1 MAAKASARSTTQAV
15 ISAGA
20 RASWLPM
27 IIILLAQIQMAFNVN
42 ALPVSMGP
50 IVETLD
56 TPATTVGTA
65 LVVYSL
71 CVAAFVMLGAKLG
84 KLFGERLVFQVTVI
98 IHGLAMGL
106 MAVSPDAS
114 VMIAAQALAGLA
126 AAALVPTLVVLV
138 AANYHGDQQA
148 QALGLLAGAPAMA
161 GVLAFLFAGYLGTAF
176 SWRYSFGLI
185 LVMSLVVLVLS
196 FRLKSVPRQKGVKID
211 FVGAVLI
218 AFAMILISLGFNNLN
233 SWGVVMAK
241 DAAPFSLLGLSP
253 APFMVLIGILF
264 AQGFFSWSHYRQ
276 KQGKTPLLALE
287 VLDSS
292 QERSATFSL
301 LIIGALGPAVN
312 FLIPLYIQIVQGR
325 TTLQTSIA
333 VIPYT
338 LAIFIAAFL
347 IVRLYSR
354 LAPRTIGMIAF
365 VTVSIGLTVLAFT
378 ISNDWGTP
386 AVILGLVI
394 LGLGEGALV
403 TLLFNVLVTAS
414 PKTLAGDV
422 GALRGT
428 TNNLST
434 ALGTAFAG
442 VVAVGLLSLFIVGSI
457 GDNPLIP
464 LQLKAQMNLDNINFI
479 SNAQL
484 QEVMAATTATS
495 EQVTEAVRIN
505 ELARLRALKASF
517 LILAAT
523 ALLAIF
529 PARGLPNYV
538 PGEVP
543 AGEFTENKTVK
554 GTGKKKAVAPA

>member
-1 MAAKASARSTTQAV
+1 
-15 ISAGA
+15 
-20 RASWLPM
+20 M

-42 ALPVSMGP
+42 ALPVSIGP

-56 TPATTVGTA
+56 TPATMVGTA

-84 KLFGERLVFQVTVI
+84 KIFGERLVFQVTVI

-106 MAVSPDAS
+106 MAISPDAS
-114 VMIAAQALAGLA
+114 VMIGAQALAGLA

-161 GVLAFLFAGYLGTAF
+161 GVLAFLIAGYLGTAF

-185 LVMSLVVLVLS
+185 LVMSLAVLVLS

-211 FVGAVLI
+211 FVGALLI
-218 AFAMILISLGFNNLN
+218 ALAMILISLGFNNLN

-241 DAAPFSLLGLSP
+241 DAAPISLFGLSP

-264 AQGFFSWSHYRQ
+264 AQGFFAWSHYRE
-276 KQGKTPLLALE
+276 KKSKTPLLSLQ

-338 LAIFIAAFL
+338 LAIFTAAVL
-347 IVRLYSR
+347 IVRLYGR
-354 LAPRTIGMIAF
+354 LAPRMIGTIAF
-365 VTVSIGLTVLAFT
+365 ITVSIGLTVLAFT

-386 AVILGLVI
+386 IVIIGLVI

-414 PKTLAGDV
+414 PKELAGDV

-434 ALGTAFAG
+434 ALGTAFAS
-442 VVAVGLLSLFIVGSI
+442 VVAVGLLSLFVLSSV

-464 LQLKAQMNLDNINFI
+464 LQLKAQVNLDTINFV

-484 QEVMAATTATS
+484 QQVMAATTATS
-495 EQVTEAVRIN
+495 EQVAEAVRIN
-505 ELARLRALKASF
+505 EIARLGALKASF
-517 LILAAT
+517 LILAAI
-523 ALLAIF
+523 ALLAVL

-538 PGEVP
+538 RGEVP
-543 AGEFTENKTVK
+543 TGEIAKTEKAK
-554 GTGKKKAVAPA
+554 GAGKKKAAAAA

>member
-1 MAAKASARSTTQAV
+1 MAARATASTTAQAA
-15 ISAGA
+15 INAGA

-42 ALPVSMGP
+42 ALPVSIGP

-56 TPATTVGTA
+56 TPATMVGTA

-106 MAVSPDAS
+106 MAISPDAR
-114 VMIAAQALAGLA
+114 VMIGAQALAGLA

-161 GVLAFLFAGYLGTAF
+161 GVLAFLIAGYLGTAF

-185 LVMSLVVLVLS
+185 LVMSLAVLVLS
-196 FRLKSVPRQKGVKID
+196 FRLKSIPRQKGVKID
-211 FVGAVLI
+211 FVGALLI
-218 AFAMILISLGFNNLN
+218 ALAMILISLGFNNLN

-241 DAAPFSLLGLSP
+241 DAAPISLFGLSP
-253 APFMVLIGILF
+253 APFMVLAGILF
-264 AQGFFSWSHYRQ
+264 AQGFFAWSHYRE
-276 KQGKTPLLALE
+276 KKAKTPLLSLQ

-338 LAIFIAAFL
+338 LAIFTAAVL
-347 IVRLYSR
+347 IVRLYGR
-354 LAPRTIGMIAF
+354 LAPRTIGTIAF
-365 VTVSIGLTVLAFT
+365 ITVSIGLTVLAFT

-386 AVILGLVI
+386 LVILGLVI

-414 PKTLAGDV
+414 PKELAGDV

-434 ALGTAFAG
+434 ALGTAFAS
-442 VVAVGLLSLFIVGSI
+442 VVAVGLLSLFVLSSV

-464 LQLKAQMNLDNINFI
+464 LQLKAQVNLDTINFV

-484 QEVMAATTATS
+484 QQVMAATTATS

-505 ELARLRALKASF
+505 EIARLRALKASF
-517 LILAAT
+517 LILAAI
-523 ALLAIF
+523 ALLAVF

-543 AGEFTENKTVK
+543 AGEITENKMVK
-554 GTGKKKAVAPA
+554 RTGKKKAAAPA

>member
-1 MAAKASARSTTQAV
+1 MAARATAPTTAQAV
-15 ISAGA
+15 V

-42 ALPVSMGP
+42 ALPVSIGP

-84 KLFGERLVFQVTVI
+84 KLFGERLVFQITVI

-106 MAVSPDAS
+106 MAVSPDVR
-114 VMIAAQALAGLA
+114 VMIGAQALAGLA

-161 GVLAFLFAGYLGTAF
+161 GVLAFLIAGYLGTAF
-176 SWRYSFGLI
+176 SWRYSFGIMLA
-185 LVMSLVVLVLS
+185 LSLVVLVLS

-211 FVGAVLI
+211 FVGALLI
-218 AFAMILISLGFNNLN
+218 ALAMILISLGFNNLN

-241 DAAPFSLLGLSP
+241 DAAPVSLFGLSP
-253 APFMVLIGILF
+253 APFMVLIGIVF
-264 AQGFFSWSHYRQ
+264 GQAFFTWSHYRQ
-276 KQGKTPLLALE
+276 RQNKTPLLSLQ

-338 LAIFIAAFL
+338 LAIFTAAIL

-354 LAPRTIGMIAF
+354 LAPRTIGTIAF
-365 VTVSIGLTVLAFT
+365 ITVSIGLTVLAFA

-386 AVILGLVI
+386 LVILGLVI

-414 PKTLAGDV
+414 PKELAGDV

-442 VVAVGLLSLFIVGSI
+442 VVAVGLLSLFVLSSV

-464 LQLKAQMNLDNINFI
+464 LQLKAQVNLDSINFI

-484 QEVMAATTATS
+484 QEVMSATTATS
-495 EQVTEAVRIN
+495 EQVTEALPSTRSHGC
-505 ELARLRALKASF
+505 ARSRRPSSSWRPSRCWPV
-517 LILAAT
+517 
-523 ALLAIF
+523 F

-543 AGEFTENKTVK
+543 TGEITETKTAK
-554 GTGKKKAVAPA
+554 GAGKKKAAAPA